1 MSLMTLALADVP
13 AADAGVASGIIN
25 VSVQIAAAFG
35 MAILGTVASARTST
49 LEASGSSLTDALAG
63 GYQVAFVIAAASVAA
78 GLVAALR
85 WLRPARTE
93 AMPAPVGVRLAVE
106 RLAALAAPAPR
117 LRRRRSHGGGA
128 SRVAGQPQRG
138 TSRSPHAR
146 TRGARTDPSAGAP

>member
-1 MSLMTLALADVP
+1 MTILAVALGALGASLEAGTAYFPTQAIAFALAGIGGGLSFMSLMTLALADVP

-49 LEASGSSLTDALAG
+49 LEAGGSSLTDALAG

-93 AMPAPVGVRLAVE
+93 AVPAPVGARLAVE
-106 RLAALAAPAPR
+106 GS
-117 LRRRRSHGGGA
+117 RR
-128 SRVAGQPQRG
+128 
-138 TSRSPHAR
+138 
-146 TRGARTDPSAGAP
+146 